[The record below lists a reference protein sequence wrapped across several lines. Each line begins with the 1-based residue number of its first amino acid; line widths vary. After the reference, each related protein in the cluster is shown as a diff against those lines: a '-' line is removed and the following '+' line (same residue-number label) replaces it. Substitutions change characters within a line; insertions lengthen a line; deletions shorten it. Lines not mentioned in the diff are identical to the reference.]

1 MATVNFRSKSLRIV
15 KCQIW
20 GQDVG
25 RNFYKGRHRLGSA
38 LPTMTFLNSVKMA
51 PPNIV
56 QMKLNLWFSSRPQA
70 SAPLPLSFPLF
81 LQPIL
86 WPCSTPLCLQQ
97 RCVPN
102 VPQSVYI
109 IIWTPCFFKV
119 LPSWLPVT
127 SLISVYTTH
136 ALTFCVPATGSFLF
150 QKRSQ
155 PCSEKRNLLIV
166 GCLDLCEAGALNSGD
181 VAWLPSTSPCSN

>member
-70 SAPLPLSFPLF
+70 SAPPTIIFSTFPAAYPLALLHSTMLTTEMCSKCSPECVHHNLNSLLLQSSTQLTSSYITNLSLRHSRPHF
-81 LQPIL
+81 LCPSNGIF
-86 WPCSTPLCLQQ
+86 S
-97 RCVPN
+97 VPE
-102 VPQSVYI
+102 
-109 IIWTPCFFKV
+109 K
-119 LPSWLPVT
+119 
-127 SLISVYTTH
+127 
-136 ALTFCVPATGSFLF
+136 
-150 QKRSQ
+150 SQ

-181 VAWLPSTSPCSN
+181 VA